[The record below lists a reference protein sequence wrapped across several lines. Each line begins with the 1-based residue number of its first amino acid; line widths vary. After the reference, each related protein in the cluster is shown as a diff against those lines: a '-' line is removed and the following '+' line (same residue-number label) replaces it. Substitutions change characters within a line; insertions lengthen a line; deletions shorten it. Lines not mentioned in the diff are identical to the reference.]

1 MDKKIKKTLEK
12 FLNIMN
18 KNFSQE
24 DLKILF
30 CNIKTLKIS
39 TSDFKFENFFSQTA
53 TTGAY
58 SVNKNAIILDETEY
72 KDTIY
77 HELLHMASSYFEDGM
92 FYSGFQRY
100 GISSQMKIINIGIG
114 IDECYTELLNRR
126 YFVKDKDITASYKY
140 QIFIT
145 SKLEEIIEKKRM
157 ESLYLTADLDG
168 LIKELEKYIN
178 KEEIMEFI
186 YDMDYIYKHLKEN
199 KILFLN
205 KKISNTLN
213 RINLF
218 IVKVY
223 LKKTY
228 QQYLQN
234 IISYEELIKKS
245 SNFIYS
251 IATLLTIGKNNFQIF
266 SQEDLKL
273 CCAFAFENNNI
284 TFDYKEKVKKYK

>member
-1 MDKKIKKTLEK
+1 
-12 FLNIMN
+12 
-18 KNFSQE
+18 
-24 DLKILF
+24 
-30 CNIKTLKIS
+30 
-39 TSDFKFENFFSQTA
+39 
-53 TTGAY
+53 
-58 SVNKNAIILDETEY
+58 
-72 KDTIY
+72 
-77 HELLHMASSYFEDGM
+77 
-92 FYSGFQRY
+92 
-100 GISSQMKIINIGIG
+100 
-114 IDECYTELLNRR
+114 
-126 YFVKDKDITASYKY
+126 
-140 QIFIT
+140 
-145 SKLEEIIEKKRM
+145 M
-157 ESLYLTADLDG
+157 ESLYLNADLDG

-273 CCAFAFENNNI
+273 CCDFAFENNDI